1 VSDSKHVLEVIE
13 YLMSKGRNE
22 DSFESVFPYIHHL
35 RKSGSGGLKGYIDH
49 CKDHEIVGATNRNV
63 YLRLLIMKSQVE
75 ELINNEPEFNG
86 VSSIKFQRFAK
97 YAVDEVPF

>member
-1 VSDSKHVLEVIE
+1 VSDSKHALEAIE

-35 RKSGSGGLKGYIDH
+35 KKSGSGGLKGYIDH
-49 CKDHEIVGATNRNV
+49 CKDYEIVGATNRNV
-63 YLRLLIMKSQVE
+63 YIRLLIMKSQVE

-86 VSSIKFQRFAK
+86 VSSIKFQRLAK